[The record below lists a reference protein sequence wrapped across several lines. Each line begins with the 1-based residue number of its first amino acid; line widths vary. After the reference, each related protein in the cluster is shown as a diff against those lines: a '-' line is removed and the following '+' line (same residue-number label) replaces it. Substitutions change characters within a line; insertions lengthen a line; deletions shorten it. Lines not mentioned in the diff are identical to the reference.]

1 MKENKK
7 VETTV
12 NKKQVAGLIN
22 VSFAE
27 KQAFCNE
34 KKKTVAV
41 ETLAYVMPKV
51 DRLKHI
57 DICNGEIIRT
67 VGIAKCSEEDSFNEK
82 RGYLIASSRSENEA
96 YNEAIKTLKEIQ
108 AEAETLANA
117 AKYRIEILKDCIEHN
132 KQFIND
138 VANGN

>member
-41 ETLAYVMPKV
+41 ETFAYVMPKV

-57 DICNGEIIRT
+57 DIYNGEIIRT
-67 VGIAKCSEEDSFNEK
+67 VGIAKCSEEDS
-82 RGYLIASSRSENEA
+82 

>member
-1 MKENKK
+1 MKENKNA
-7 VETTV
+7 ETKV
-12 NKKQVAGLIN
+12 NKKHVAGLIN
-22 VSFAE
+22 VSFFE

-34 KKKTVAV
+34 KKNTVAV
-41 ETLAYVMPKV
+41 ETLAYVMPKT
-51 DRLKHI
+51 DSLKHI
-57 DICNGEIIRT
+57 DVYNGEIIRT

-108 AEAETLANA
+108 AEAETLTNA